1 MIRKLTPQLL
11 LIVVGVTGAVGQAVL
26 LFYNLTNRYPY
37 KVMSNPSDRFYEGIA
52 YVGLVLAPLA
62 ATFVGVILRRR
73 FPYSFAAVTC
83 LSCPLIFLLVFAVAH
98 PIQGVDMGNTANF
111 DNTTPTAVFE
121 DFSQRALKLIVA
133 GVIIGAVCGLL
144 SALAVRV
151 IKRWGEAS

>member
-1 MIRKLTPQLL
+1 MLGRWTPLVSMIRKLTPQLL

-83 LSCPLIFLLVFAVAH
+83 LSCPLIFLLVFAWHIRFRASTWATLQTLITR
-98 PIQGVDMGNTANF
+98 PRQR
-111 DNTTPTAVFE
+111 
-121 DFSQRALKLIVA
+121 FSRT
-133 GVIIGAVCGLL
+133 
-144 SALAVRV
+144 SPSER
-151 IKRWGEAS
+151 SS